1 MNAPLS
7 VAQRHALAAP
17 PETGIDAALVFL
29 LACAAGL
36 SVAAIYYNQPM
47 LGMLAAQFS
56 ASPAEIGRVPT
67 FTQIGYALGIFFLA
81 PLGDRYD
88 RRNIILTKILVLTL
102 ALLGTAASQ
111 ALWQLIGCSVALGLS
126 ASLAQDCVPAAA
138 TLAPE
143 SRRGQVV
150 GTVMSGLLF
159 GILLS
164 RVASGLIAQ
173 WLGWRAVFV
182 LAAALVAVLG
192 VVAQRRLPRVP
203 PTTTLPYTTLLASLV
218 TLWRRFPELRR
229 AALAQGALSL
239 AFSAFWSTLA
249 LMLHEP
255 PFSYGSAVAGAF
267 GLAGA
272 IGALAAPLAGRIA
285 DRRGPV
291 PVTRLGAA
299 LVLVSFLGMA
309 WLPTSLTMLI
319 VGVVFFDLGVQTALI
334 AHQSIIY
341 QQDPAARSRLNAILI
356 GAMFIGMALGSSLA
370 SLMLAQA
377 GWRGVCL
384 LAAGVS
390 ALALLIR
397 FWPARASG
405 AAN

>member
-7 VAQRHALAAP
+7 TPQRHALADPALP
-17 PETGIDAALVFL
+17 GIDAGLVFL

-67 FTQIGYALGIFFLA
+67 FTQVGYALGIFFLA

-88 RRNIILTKILVLTL
+88 RRTIILAKILALTL

-111 ALWQLIGCSVALGLS
+111 ALWQLIGCSIALGLS

-143 SRRGQVV
+143 QRRGQVV

-182 LAAALVAVLG
+182 LAAAFVAVLG

-203 PTTTLPYTTLLASLV
+203 PTTTLPYATLLGSLV

-239 AFSAFWSTLA
+239 AFSGFWSTLA
-249 LMLHEP
+249 LMLHQS
-255 PFSYGSAVAGAF
+255 PFNYGSAVAGAF

-272 IGALAAPLAGRIA
+272 VGALAAPLAGRIA
-285 DRRGPV
+285 DRRGPQ
-291 PVTRLGAA
+291 PVTRLGAV
-299 LVLVSFLGMA
+299 LVLLSFLGMA
-309 WLPTSLTMLI
+309 WLPGSLAMLI
-319 VGVVFFDLGVQTALI
+319 AGVLLFDLGVQAALI

-341 QQDPAARSRLNAILI
+341 RQDPAARSRLNAILI

-384 LAAGVS
+384 LAAGAA
-390 ALALLIR
+390 ALALAIR
-397 FWPARASG
+397 LLPARDAG
-405 AAN
+405 